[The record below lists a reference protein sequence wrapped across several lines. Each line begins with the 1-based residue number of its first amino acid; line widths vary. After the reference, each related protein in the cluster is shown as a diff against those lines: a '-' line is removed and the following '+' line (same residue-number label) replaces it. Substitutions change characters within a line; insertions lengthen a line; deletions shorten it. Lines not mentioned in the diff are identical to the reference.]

1 MYFTLVSQVVSPQ
14 PAYFACQ
21 QRAKHRALIV
31 SYSHINNK
39 KTLDIKIL
47 FPTQ

>member
-21 QRAKHRALIV
+21 QHAKHRALIV

>member
-1 MYFTLVSQVVSPQ
+1 MYFTLIRQVVSPL
-14 PAYFACQ
+14 PVHFACQ
-21 QRAKHRALIV
+21 QHAKHRALIV

-47 FPTQ
+47 